1 MLLEE
6 LEDCRSQI
14 ASPVCH
20 VHAAS
25 MFSCA
30 TAVGEQKITLVST
43 LDALLLQV
51 CKALH
56 EGIAS
61 NHFYWD
67 RHTNELMSARYALPL
82 GTFSKT
88 SFTRFHMLVHDL
100 VLCRDCGA
108 FADWPAGQKICRR
121 CWQVQTG
128 LAYVANIHEPF
139 VSLLFTSTLLQ
150 RRQCT
155 GVLLQIRCYCWPC
168 QCLCNA
174 GL

>member
-1 MLLEE
+1 M
-6 LEDCRSQI
+6 I
-14 ASPVCH
+14 
-20 VHAAS
+20 
-25 MFSCA
+25 
-30 TAVGEQKITLVST
+30 LVSL

-51 CKALH
+51 CTSLH

-61 NHFYWD
+61 NHSYWD

-88 SFTRFHMLVHDL
+88 SFAIFHMLVHDL

-128 LAYVANIHEPF
+128 LAYVPNI
-139 VSLLFTSTLLQ
+139 
-150 RRQCT
+150 
-155 GVLLQIRCYCWPC
+155 
-168 QCLCNA
+168 
-174 GL
+174 